1 MDGSNTHN
9 TFGENFLLSLQK
21 AESKGLLFAALEDAV
36 ARYYPQYNLLVQ
48 LSKISNFDSV
58 AQYHDKLARVRIE
71 YNAKIVNE
79 LRQRLIG
86 LNNIGG
92 NDNYRYKEKMVRK
105 LNLLINNHP
114 TLEDVIYIAAT
125 AYCGRG
131 YGSVERFKTELAE
144 HYRENKGDACGAVMA
159 EIVCEADECR
169 V

>member
-1 MDGSNTHN
+1 MDCSNTHN
-9 TFGENFLLSLQK
+9 TFGENFLLSLHK
-21 AESKGLLFAALEDAV
+21 AESKGLLFAALEEAV

-48 LSKISNFDSV
+48 LSKLSNFDSV
-58 AQYHDKLARVRIE
+58 AKYHDKLARVRIE
-71 YNAKIVNE
+71 YNAKTVHE

-92 NDNYRYKEKMVRK
+92 EDNYRYKEKMVRK

-114 TLEDVIYIAAT
+114 TLEDVIYIAAA

-144 HYRENKGDACGAVMA
+144 HYRENKGDISGAEMLG
-159 EIVCEADECR
+159 ITCENEECR